1 MNQLVARYIYTHLY
15 AYCINGWSRL
25 STGETAHARAALVMP
40 VYPATL
46 QQLPR
51 PYKQDRV
58 LRIGRELIQALAH
71 VHANGLVHCDI
82 KASNIFV
89 DYDGK
94 RAITMLWI

>member
-1 MNQLVARYIYTHLY
+1 LF
-15 AYCINGWSRL
+15 
-25 STGETAHARAALVMP
+25 TGETAHARAALVIP

-46 QQLPR
+46 QHLPR

-71 VHANGLVHCDI
+71 VHASGLVHCDI

-89 DYDGK
+89 GYDGK
-94 RAITMLWI
+94 RAIVVLYV